1 MKVLVI
7 VPAYNEEQN
16 ILKTIRDIQKSGPE
30 SIQYLVI
37 NDCSTDKTKSVLRQ
51 AEANYL
57 DLPINLG
64 IGGGVQTGY
73 RYALEYGVKA
83 KLFCPEIAG
92 LFCRIAGLFC
102 HDSRANLSL
111 KPMWSLARVSLKRRD
126 FSQPVCAGWGLIF
139 SVD

>member
-73 RYALEYGVKA
+73 RYALEYGYD
-83 KLFCPEIAG
+83 IAIQFHR
-92 LFCRIAGLFC
+92 LSAG
-102 HDSRANLSL
+102 

-126 FSQPVCAGWGLIF
+126 FSQPACAGWGLIF